1 MCTRKVLLMLVSF
14 LFFGVR
20 IDLSFLSCFAD
31 FVEYF
36 WKSFVLIVFEFHLIV
51 MSVVKHVMKFLL
63 GKIRIRVPKKKRR
76 RRLISQYSAQASSL
90 PYD

>member
-1 MCTRKVLLMLVSF
+1 MYTKSAVVSF

-63 GKIRIRVPKKKRR
+63 GKIRIRVPKKKRKKKVNFTIQCTSIFTTV
-76 RRLISQYSAQASSL
+76 RLNR
-90 PYD
+90 